1 MIERGQFH
9 PYHIISHGQM
19 RQDTVRYDIG
29 QGRLCCSFI
38 MLFNWKTLLKVAKR
52 NSKTTLY
59 HQSKVQSN
67 THAGFKLTYR
77 VTKTFRTKV

>member
-1 MIERGQFH
+1 
-9 PYHIISHGQM
+9 
-19 RQDTVRYDIG
+19 
-29 QGRLCCSFI
+29 

-77 VTKTFRTKV
+77 VTKTKDKSVEQLGKGEGEWGIEVYN